1 MKIAIRCLY
10 HYPITP
16 DFHIIDLEG
25 DEWHKFLW
33 ADRLERIEM
42 MRLYL
47 PQYHPSVREVSWIV
61 LNSLSAQNKADLIAA
76 LSDGDM

>member
-1 MKIAIRCLY
+1 
-10 HYPITP
+10 
-16 DFHIIDLEG
+16 
-25 DEWHKFLW
+25 
-33 ADRLERIEM
+33 M

-61 LNSLSAQNKADLIAA
+61 LNSLNAQNKADLIAA